1 MKASRWPD
9 KYIRKYSKSLGKSNC
24 FHTKI
29 KNKKKHFEIVDYG
42 DDNNYLTLSETAS
55 LHCPSLD
62 TAVDIGCR
70 YGEFSRYLAR
80 NFAKI
85 YCFDYRKTNQFAMN
99 VDVLDRRIVHY
110 TCPLGADMHTEYA
123 SGRGNFRNRN
133 IDPKWRG
140 LVQMQVYPLDYFK
153 LTNVSLIKIDTD
165 GMDEEVIKGAM
176 NTIKKYKPVII
187 VELLI
192 VDNKHNHNGV
202 RLLQEIG
209 YKVVDKKIGSGG
221 MHNDYVLSY
230 HKS

>member
-1 MKASRWPD
+1 
-9 KYIRKYSKSLGKSNC
+9 
-24 FHTKI
+24 
-29 KNKKKHFEIVDYG
+29 
-42 DDNNYLTLSETAS
+42 
-55 LHCPSLD
+55 
-62 TAVDIGCR
+62 
-70 YGEFSRYLAR
+70 
-80 NFAKI
+80 
-85 YCFDYRKTNQFAMN
+85 
-99 VDVLDRRIVHY
+99 
-110 TCPLGADMHTEYA
+110 MHTEYA
-123 SGRGNFRNRN
+123 SGRGKFRNRN

-192 VDNKHNHNGV
+192 VDNKHNHSGV